1 MNGIDIAGWQSGI
14 DLSMV
19 PCDFVICKATGGTG
33 YVSPDFKRQVEQ
45 SLSLGK
51 LTGVY
56 HFALDGFKGTTPEAE
71 AKHFLNTIKPY
82 LGKVILVLDWEA
94 DAVNLGAGW
103 AKKWLDFV
111 YSETGIRAL
120 IYMSQGVASSS
131 AWAEVAKNHPLWMA
145 QYANYEKQYG
155 YNSNPWGAKTCG
167 KWGNNIAIHQYTS
180 QGYLDGYNS
189 NLDLNLAY
197 IGKAE
202 WERLC
207 GKDAEPD
214 TQKEPE
220 RPAEETTVDT
230 FITEKA
236 KEVIAGKWGNGQAR
250 KDALA
255 EWFVK
260 SVQDEVNRI
269 LSGK

>member
-14 DLSMV
+14 DISSV

-56 HFALDGFKGTTPEAE
+56 HFALDGYKGTTPEAE

-82 LGKVILVLDWEA
+82 LGKVILALDWEA

-111 YSETGIRAL
+111 YSETGVRAF
-120 IYMSQGVASSS
+120 IYMSKGVASSDS
-131 AWAEVAKNHPLWMA
+131 WADVAKNHPLWMA

-155 YNSNPWGAKTCG
+155 YNADPWGAKTCG
-167 KWGNNIAIHQYTS
+167 KWGNNIAIRQYTS
-180 QGYLDGYNS
+180 QGYLDGYKS

-207 GKDAEPD
+207 GNAAKPD
-214 TQKEPE
+214 TPE
-220 RPAEETTVDT
+220 EAEHPSEETTVDP
-230 FITEKA
+230 FITKTA
-236 KEVIAGKWGNGQAR
+236 REVIAGKWGNGQAR

-260 SVQDEVNRI
+260 SVQDEVNRLI
-269 LSGK
+269 GG